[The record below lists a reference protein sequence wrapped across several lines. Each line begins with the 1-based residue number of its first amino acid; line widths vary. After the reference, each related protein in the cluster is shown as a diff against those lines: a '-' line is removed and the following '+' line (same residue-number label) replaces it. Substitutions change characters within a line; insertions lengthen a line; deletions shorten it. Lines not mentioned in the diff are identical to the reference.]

1 MRKRK
6 VSAANIAANRAN
18 AKRSTGP
25 RTPEG
30 KARSSQNARK
40 HVFNPNAFPV
50 VRLEEIDEVARL
62 RADAVAAYK
71 PANSQE
77 MFAVERIALA
87 QQNLLRA
94 ERIHSGLIAT

>member
-1 MRKRK
+1 MSK
-6 VSAANIAANRAN
+6 VSEANIAANRAN

-40 HVFNPNAFPV
+40 HIFHPTSFPV
-50 VRLEEIDEVARL
+50 VRLEEIDEIDRL
-62 RADAVAAYK
+62 RADAIVAYQ

-77 MFAVERIALA
+77 TSPSRPSSAPSASTPA
-87 QQNLLRA
+87 
-94 ERIHSGLIAT
+94 